1 MVSNVF
7 SITYR
12 VFRKIKLKITKAV
25 SRQLTFLKLAGN
37 GVQFHRDLKCNGVPV
52 IDVHRTGSCKI
63 GRSCSI
69 NSSLKSNPIGRYSPT
84 FIIVRDDAK
93 LLIGNCV
100 GMSSTAI
107 ICHDE
112 INIGNNVKFGGN
124 VVIYDTD
131 FHSLDKIQRRLPF
144 EDRKNTVT
152 RKVVIE
158 DDVFIGAHSTIL
170 KGVNI
175 GAGSIIGA
183 CSVVTKSIPS
193 NEIWAGN
200 PAKFIKSIAHVD

>member
-1 MVSNVF
+1 M
-7 SITYR
+7 
-12 VFRKIKLKITKAV
+12 ITKAV
-25 SRQLTFLKLAGN
+25 SQQLTFLKLTGN

-63 GRSCSI
+63 GSSCSI
-69 NSSLKSNPIGRYSPT
+69 NSSLKANPIGRYSPT
-84 FIIVRDDAK
+84 FIIVRNDAK
-93 LLIGNCV
+93 LFIGNCV

-107 ICHDE
+107 ICHNE

-152 RKVVIE
+152 KKVIIE

-183 CSVVTKSIPS
+183 CSVVTKSIPA